1 MAEPDS
7 KRKRARRAALLPVP
21 ASGHPREQFQQSLV
35 KASLS
40 EVDMDRLACEVAS
53 RWALRVT
60 SRISVDVLADQLVTE
75 HGTAI
80 TRDLTETLA
89 QTLLDKGIPQSR
101 AGHPCGAN
109 GPRPLSYDP

>member
-1 MAEPDS
+1 M
-7 KRKRARRAALLPVP
+7 RKRARQASLLPVP

-35 KASLS
+35 KAMLS

-53 RWALRVT
+53 RLAPRVT
-60 SRISVDVLADQLVTE
+60 STISVDVLADQLLTE

-80 TRDLTETLA
+80 TQFLTEALA
-89 QTLLDKGIPQSR
+89 QTLLDKAIPQSR

-109 GPRPLSYDP
+109 GPGPLSYDP